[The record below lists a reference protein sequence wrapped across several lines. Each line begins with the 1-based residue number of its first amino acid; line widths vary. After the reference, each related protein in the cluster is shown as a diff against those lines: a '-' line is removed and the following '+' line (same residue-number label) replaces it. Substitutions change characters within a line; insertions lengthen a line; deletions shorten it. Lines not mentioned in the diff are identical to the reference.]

1 MDFPKDFFWG
11 TATAAY
17 QIEGA
22 ANEDGRGLSVWDM
35 FCRKGGNIW
44 NGQSGETACDHY
56 HRFKEDVGLMKE
68 LGVNAY
74 RFSISWPRVLPDGTG
89 KVNDKGLG
97 FYDRLVDELQKAG
110 IEPFITLFHWDFPYE
125 LYCRGGWLNPESP
138 QWFEEY
144 AGTVVRKLGDRA
156 RNWITLNEPQC
167 FVIFG
172 HKDNKAAPGDMLG
185 INEII
190 RVKHNVLLSHGRA
203 VQTIRGILGNK
214 AVIGY
219 APVGTVGIPASS
231 SQKDIQAAR
240 DFMFKSSKKDFW
252 CNSWWMDP
260 VYKGAYP
267 EDFLELYG
275 KMLPSKWQKD
285 LAVINQPLDF
295 FGINIYNGRTPVKG
309 EVIDNPVVPEHVPL
323 NTPLTN
329 FGWPVTPEALYWGP
343 KFFHE
348 RYGLPVIITENG
360 MANVDWVNAD
370 GKVHDAQ
377 RIDFIRK
384 YLCQFSKAYKDGVGI
399 KGYFLWS
406 LLDNFEWGDG
416 YKQRFGITYVDY
428 VTQKRILKDSACFYK
443 QVIETKGKALQT

>member
-1 MDFPKDFFWG
+1 
-11 TATAAY
+11 
-17 QIEGA
+17 
-22 ANEDGRGLSVWDM
+22 
-35 FCRKGGNIW
+35 
-44 NGQSGETACDHY
+44 
-56 HRFKEDVGLMKE
+56 
-68 LGVNAY
+68 
-74 RFSISWPRVLPDGTG
+74 
-89 KVNDKGLG
+89 
-97 FYDRLVDELQKAG
+97 
-110 IEPFITLFHWDFPYE
+110 
-125 LYCRGGWLNPESP
+125 
-138 QWFEEY
+138 
-144 AGTVVRKLGDRA
+144 
-156 RNWITLNEPQC
+156 
-167 FVIFG
+167 
-172 HKDNKAAPGDMLG
+172 
-185 INEII
+185 
-190 RVKHNVLLSHGRA
+190 
-203 VQTIRGILGNK
+203 
-214 AVIGY
+214 
-219 APVGTVGIPASS
+219 
-231 SQKDIQAAR
+231 
-240 DFMFKSSKKDFW
+240 
-252 CNSWWMDP
+252 
-260 VYKGAYP
+260 
-267 EDFLELYG
+267 
-275 KMLPSKWQKD
+275 MLPSKWQKD

>member
-203 VQTIRGILGNK
+203 VQ
-214 AVIGY
+214 
-219 APVGTVGIPASS
+219 S
-231 SQKDIQAAR
+231 R
-240 DFMFKSSKKDFW
+240 DRI
-252 CNSWWMDP
+252 CP
-260 VYKGAYP
+260 
-267 EDFLELYG
+267 
-275 KMLPSKWQKD
+275 
-285 LAVINQPLDF
+285 
-295 FGINIYNGRTPVKG
+295 GRHSRDT
-309 EVIDNPVVPEHVPL
+309 
-323 NTPLTN
+323 
-329 FGWPVTPEALYWGP
+329 
-343 KFFHE
+343 
-348 RYGLPVIITENG
+348 
-360 MANVDWVNAD
+360 
-370 GKVHDAQ
+370 
-377 RIDFIRK
+377 RK
-384 YLCQFSKAYKDGVGI
+384 QFSKRHTGGKRFHVQELKKRLLVQQLVDGPGLQGRLSRRLSRTVWENASI
-399 KGYFLWS
+399 KMAERPGS
-406 LLDNFEWGDG
+406 H
-416 YKQRFGITYVDY
+416 QPA
-428 VTQKRILKDSACFYK
+428 S
-443 QVIETKGKALQT
+443 